1 MILQDL
7 LGIKDEIYLVEP
19 SYNSQKNIVT
29 TISYL
34 KDIQEVAGDDNS
46 NSNYTFRTI
55 RITDGTK
62 TTGLAI
68 FNERT
73 EEVPVD
79 FWSIFLSS
87 MANQSIEEF
96 ESLADSILDS
106 NQPEQVLE
114 VAGSVINDALIEYYS
129 ILLVNREMCNDCTI
143 PLESYEQVYTPD
155 RVSRLSGLLKKL
167 AQNGISIDG
176 DVLEICCGNGMSTI
190 ALHELG
196 IEPTTIEYEKCTVC
210 QGLMHGVLDPK
221 KTIVMDATMLSKFFE
236 QGRFDCVVGFML
248 GTIYEFNKEMWARMM
263 FESAKVSKEGA
274 LMLFTVN
281 GKSEMDILESALRM
295 IGIEGEVM
303 DNTDQ
308 LGIYD
313 QWVFVGRKT
322 KK

>member
-7 LGIKDEIYLVEP
+7 LDIKEDIYLVEP
-19 SYNSQKNIVT
+19 GYNSQKAIMT
-29 TISYL
+29 TLSYL
-34 KDIQEVAGDDNS
+34 KDIEEVAGDYN
-46 NSNYTFRTI
+46 FRTI

-68 FNERT
+68 FNEKT

-87 MANQSIEEF
+87 IANRSNDEF
-96 ESLADSILDS
+96 ESLADSILGF
-106 NQPEQVLE
+106 NQPERVIE
-114 VAGSVINDALIEYYS
+114 VANDSMNDALIEYYS
-129 ILLVNREMCNDCTI
+129 LLLVNRGTCDECTM
-143 PLESYEQVYTPD
+143 PLESYDSVYAKD
-155 RVSRLSGLLKKL
+155 RIDRLSGLLEKL
-167 AQNGISIDG
+167 AQKGINIDG

-190 ALHELG
+190 VLHDLG
-196 IEPTTIEYEKCTVC
+196 IDPTTIEYEKCTLC
-210 QGLMHGVLDPK
+210 QGLMHGVLNPK
-221 KTIVMDATMLSKFFE
+221 KSIVMDATMLSGFFD

-248 GTIYEFNKEMWARMM
+248 GTIYEFNKDMWARMM
-263 FESAKVSKEGA
+263 FESAKVAKDGA

-303 DNTDQ
+303 DNTDDF
-308 LGIYD
+308 GIYD
-313 QWVFVGRKT
+313 QWVFVGRNV

>member
-19 SYNSQKNIVT
+19 GYHSQKNIVT

-34 KDIQEVAGDDNS
+34 KDIQKVAGDYS
-46 NSNYTFRTI
+46 FRAI

-87 MANQSIEEF
+87 IASQSIEEF
-96 ESLADSILDS
+96 ESLADSILDF
-106 NQPEQVLE
+106 NPPERVVE
-114 VAGSVINDALIEYYS
+114 VAGNVMNDALIEYYS
-129 ILLVNREMCNDCTI
+129 ILLVNRETCNECTM
-143 PLESYEQVYTPD
+143 PLESYKRVYAPD
-155 RVSRLSGLLKKL
+155 RVSRLSELLKKL

-221 KTIVMDATMLSKFFE
+221 KTIVMDATMLSNFFE
-236 QGRFDCVVGFML
+236 HGRFDCVVGFML

-281 GKSEMDILESALRM
+281 SKSEMDILESALRM

-303 DNTDQ
+303 DNTDK
-308 LGIYD
+308 LSIYD
-313 QWVFVGRKT
+313 QWVFIGKRA
-322 KK
+322 KKL

>member
-19 SYNSQKNIVT
+19 GYHSQKDIVT

-34 KDIQEVAGDDNS
+34 KDIQEVAGDCNS
-46 NSNYTFRTI
+46 KYTFRAI
-55 RITDGTK
+55 RITDDTK

-68 FNERT
+68 LNERT
-73 EEVPVD
+73 EEVPID

-87 MANQSIEEF
+87 IASQSIEEF
-96 ESLADSILDS
+96 ESLADSILDH
-106 NQPEQVLE
+106 NPPERV
-114 VAGSVINDALIEYYS
+114 VDIAGNAMNDALIEYYS
-129 ILLVNREMCNDCTI
+129 ILLVNRETCNECTM
-143 PLESYEQVYTPD
+143 PLEPYKRVYTPD
-155 RVSRLSGLLKKL
+155 RVSRLSSLLGKL
-167 AQNGISIDG
+167 AQKGISIDG

-221 KTIVMDATMLSKFFE
+221 KTIVMDATMLSSFFE
-236 QGRFDCVVGFML
+236 PERFDCVVGFML
-248 GTIYEFNKEMWARMM
+248 GTIYEFNKDLWARMM
-263 FESAKVSKEGA
+263 FESAKVAKEGA

-303 DNTDQ
+303 DNTDEF
-308 LGIYD
+308 GIYD
-313 QWVFVGRKT
+313 QWVFIGGKG

>member
-1 MILQDL
+1 MILDDL
-7 LGIKDEIYLVEP
+7 LGIEEEIYLVEP
-19 SYNSQKNIVT
+19 GFYSQKTIMT

-34 KDIQEVAGDDNS
+34 KDIRDVMKENDIHL
-46 NSNYTFRTI
+46 RTI

-73 EEVPVD
+73 EQVPID

-87 MANQSIEEF
+87 ITNQSADEF
-96 ESLADSILDS
+96 ESLANLILDK
-106 NQPEQVLE
+106 NQPDRVIE
-114 VAGSVINDALIEYYS
+114 VANDSMNDALIEYYS
-129 ILLVNREMCNDCTI
+129 LLLVNRETCDECTT
-143 PLESYEQVYTPD
+143 PLESYGSIYTNA
-155 RVSRLSGLLKKL
+155 RINRLSDLLKKL
-167 AQNGISIDG
+167 AQKGISIDG

-190 ALHELG
+190 VLHERG
-196 IEPTTIEYEKCTVC
+196 IYPTTIEYEKCTVC

-221 KTIVMDATMLSKFFE
+221 KSIVMDATALSSFFKPE
-236 QGRFDCVVGFML
+236 RFDGVVGFML
-248 GTIYEFNKEMWARMM
+248 GTIYEFNKDMWALMM
-263 FESAKVSKEGA
+263 FESAKVAKDGA

-303 DNTDQ
+303 DNTDEF
-308 LGIYD
+308 GIYD
-313 QWVFVGRKT
+313 QWAFIGRKV

>member
-19 SYNSQKNIVT
+19 GYNSQKNIVT

-34 KDIQEVAGDDNS
+34 KNIQEVAGDD

-87 MANQSIEEF
+87 IASQSIEEF
-96 ESLADSILDS
+96 GSLADSILNS
-106 NQPEQVLE
+106 NQPEQVVE
-114 VAGSVINDALIEYYS
+114 VAGSAINDALIEYYS
-129 ILLVNREMCNDCTI
+129 ISLVNREMCNDCTI
-143 PLESYEQVYTPD
+143 PLESYERVYTPD

-295 IGIEGEVM
+295 IGIEGEVI

-313 QWVFVGRKT
+313 QWVFVGRKA

>member
-19 SYNSQKNIVT
+19 GYYSQKNIVT

-34 KDIQEVAGDDNS
+34 KDIQKVVGDYNL
-46 NSNYTFRTI
+46 RAI
-55 RITDGTK
+55 RITDGIN

-87 MANQSIEEF
+87 IANQSIEEF

-106 NQPEQVLE
+106 NQPERVVE
-114 VAGSVINDALIEYYS
+114 VAGSAMNDALIEYYS
-129 ILLVNREMCNDCTI
+129 ILLVNRETCDECTM

-155 RVSRLSGLLKKL
+155 RMNRLSGLLKKL
-167 AQNGISIDG
+167 AQSGISIEG

-196 IEPTTIEYEKCTVC
+196 IEPTTIEYDKCTVC

-221 KTIVMDATMLSKFFE
+221 KTIVMDATMLSNFFE

-248 GTIYEFNKEMWARMM
+248 GTIYEFNKDLWARMM
-263 FESAKVSKEGA
+263 FESAKVAKEGA
-274 LMLFTVN
+274 LMIFTVN
-281 GKSEMDILESALRM
+281 DKSEMDILESALRM

-308 LGIYD
+308 FGIYD
-313 QWVFVGRKT
+313 QWVFSGRKVI
-322 KK
+322 KS

>member
-7 LGIKDEIYLVEP
+7 LDIKEEIYLVEP
-19 SYNSQKNIVT
+19 GYHSQKNIVT

-34 KDIQEVAGDDNS
+34 KDIQEVAGDY
-46 NSNYTFRTI
+46 NYNLRAI

-87 MANQSIEEF
+87 IASQSIEEF
-96 ESLADSILDS
+96 ESLADSILDF
-106 NQPEQVLE
+106 NQPERVIE
-114 VAGSVINDALIEYYS
+114 VASGVMNEALIEYYS
-129 ILLVNREMCNDCTI
+129 ILLVNRETCNECTM
-143 PLESYEQVYTPD
+143 PLEPYEQVYAPD
-155 RVSRLSGLLKKL
+155 RMRRLSELLKEL
-167 AQNGISIDG
+167 AQKGISIDG

-190 ALHELG
+190 ALHELD

-210 QGLMHGVLDPK
+210 QGLMHNVLDPK
-221 KTIVMDATMLSKFFE
+221 KTIVMDATTLSSFFE

-248 GTIYEFNKEMWARMM
+248 GTIYEFNKDLWARMM
-263 FESAKVSKEGA
+263 FESAKVAKEGA

-313 QWVFVGRKT
+313 QWVFIGRKG